1 LTITPTGWV
10 QEEENL
16 KVVLDEGGRPLT
28 RQPVVAQELGLNRYE
43 RLAHFD
49 DSAGRRYRERTEPFW
64 QEVQAAWE
72 EIIATRDR
80 FRLRAAVAFPR
91 PRPGG
96 EKMPLPRGPRFP
108 MFAGVRLPSS
118 PKDPP
123 VLGVGRRVV
132 VTCRKNGSD
141 RVTLTD
147 ENGTSA
153 LATVADG
160 VEVEILAWRPRRGGD
175 TRYRVVSTSGGIEGW
190 LGAASLK
197 PREPSLAPKIATAA
211 PAGRLALPTR
221 TPPGEPQRTRR

>member
-1 LTITPTGWV
+1 
-10 QEEENL
+10 
-16 KVVLDEGGRPLT
+16 
-28 RQPVVAQELGLNRYE
+28 
-43 RLAHFD
+43 
-49 DSAGRRYRERTEPFW
+49 
-64 QEVQAAWE
+64 
-72 EIIATRDR
+72 
-80 FRLRAAVAFPR
+80 
-91 PRPGG
+91 
-96 EKMPLPRGPRFP
+96 MPLPRGPRFP

-197 PREPSLAPKIATAA
+197 PREPALAPKIATAA
-211 PAGRLALPTR
+211 PPARLALPTR
-221 TPPGEPQRTRR
+221 TPPGEPQRTRRSRAVADGVAMKSIPSSSKSAGGGIPGRLRMTKEVSWQQRGLGPVRTATPPSRTSKA

>member
-1 LTITPTGWV
+1 
-10 QEEENL
+10 
-16 KVVLDEGGRPLT
+16 
-28 RQPVVAQELGLNRYE
+28 
-43 RLAHFD
+43 
-49 DSAGRRYRERTEPFW
+49 
-64 QEVQAAWE
+64 
-72 EIIATRDR
+72 
-80 FRLRAAVAFPR
+80 
-91 PRPGG
+91 
-96 EKMPLPRGPRFP
+96 MPLPRGPRFP
-108 MFAGVRLPSS
+108 MFAGVRPPST

-175 TRYRVVSTSGGIEGW
+175 TRYRVVSTTGGVEGW

-197 PREPSLAPKIATAA
+197 PREPALAPKMATAA
-211 PAGRLALPTR
+211 PSARLALPTR
-221 TPPGEPQRTRR
+221 TPPGESQRTRRSRAVADGVAMKSIPSSSKSDAGGGIPGRLRVTKEVSWQQRGLGPVRTATPPSRTSKA